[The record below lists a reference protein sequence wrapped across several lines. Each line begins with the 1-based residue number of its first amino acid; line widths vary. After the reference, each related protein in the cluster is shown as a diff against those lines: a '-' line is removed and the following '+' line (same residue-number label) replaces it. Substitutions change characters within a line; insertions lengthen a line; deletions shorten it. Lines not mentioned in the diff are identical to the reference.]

1 MDVAT
6 KLRPTLSRLLAD
18 GRLGILGAVALGWL
32 FVVGVRFLLPAVLP
46 QVKTTFSVGNA
57 GAGLAV
63 SVVWGAYALMQAPGG
78 VLIDRVGE
86 RLLLAGSLA
95 LTGVSVVAVALSPTY
110 PVFLVGCAL
119 FGLTTGL
126 YGPARGTTIS
136 HSFPRNDG
144 AAIGVTLAAGSLGS
158 ALLPFVAGSLVG
170 RVGWRLLLGVLLVP
184 FVAVAAFA
192 WVAVPDRR
200 PAADRTDRSSTD
212 SRALV
217 ASVFAAVR
225 HPAVARAVAAVTLM
239 LFAFQGLT
247 AFLPTYL
254 VEVKGFAQPT
264 ATGLFALL
272 FVAGAATQLLA
283 GTVADRIGERW
294 VLTTVALVAVASAAA
309 IPFIDGVLVSAVVV
323 SAVGTRLGMAPVSNA
338 YIIDVLPREVQGS
351 AWGLLRTSFFLV
363 SAGGSTVVGAFA
375 DRGLFDEAFFLLA
388 FLAAGAALLYA
399 QLPSR
404 AVAKGER

>member
-1 MDVAT
+1 V
-6 KLRPTLSRLLAD
+6 
-18 GRLGILGAVALGWL
+18 
-32 FVVGVRFLLPAVLP
+32 
-46 QVKTTFSVGNA
+46 
-57 GAGLAV
+57 
-63 SVVWGAYALMQAPGG
+63 
-78 VLIDRVGE
+78 
-86 RLLLAGSLA
+86 

-170 RVGWRLLLGVLLVP
+170 RVSWRLLLGVLVVP
-184 FVAVAAFA
+184 FLVVAAFA
-192 WVAVPDRR
+192 WAAVPDRR
-200 PAADRTDRSSTD
+200 PTDKQLDESPSPD
-212 SRALV
+212 ASALV
-217 ASVFAAVR
+217 ASILAAVR
-225 HPAVARAVAAVTLM
+225 RPAVARAVAAVTLM

-254 VEVKGFAQPT
+254 VEVKGFDQAT
-264 ATGLFALL
+264 ATALFALL
-272 FVAGAATQLLA
+272 FVAGAVTQLVA

-294 VLTTVALVAVASAAA
+294 VLTAIALAAVVSAAA
-309 IPFIDGVLVSAVVV
+309 IPFVDGVVVSAVVV

-338 YIIDVLPREVQGS
+338 YIIDVLPRTVQGS
-351 AWGLLRTSFFLV
+351 AWGTLRTTFFLV
-363 SAGGSTVVGAFA
+363 SAGGSTLVGAFA
-375 DRGLFDEAFFLLA
+375 DRGLFDEAFFVLA
-388 FLAAGAALLYA
+388 LLAAGAALLYA

-404 AVAKGER
+404 AVAKRDH

>member
-1 MDVAT
+1 V
-6 KLRPTLSRLLAD
+6 SRLLAD

-46 QVKTTFSVGNA
+46 QVKTTFAVGNA
-57 GAGLAV
+57 AAGLAV

-86 RLLLAGSLA
+86 RLLLAGSLV

-170 RVGWRLLLGVLLVP
+170 RVSWRLLLGVLVVP
-184 FVAVAAFA
+184 FVVLAAFA
-192 WVAVPDRR
+192 WAAVPDRR
-200 PAADRTDRSSTD
+200 PPDDTTASATDA
-212 SRALV
+212 RALAV
-217 ASVFAAVR
+217 SVLAAVR
-225 HPAVARAVAAVTLM
+225 RPAVARAVGAVTLL

-254 VEVKGFAQPT
+254 VEVKGFDQAT

-272 FVAGAATQLLA
+272 FVAGAVTQLAA
-283 GTVADRIGERW
+283 GTAADRIGERW
-294 VLTTVALVAVASAAA
+294 VLTAIALVAVVSAAA
-309 IPFIDGVLVSAVVV
+309 IPFVDGVVVSAVVV

-338 YIIDVLPREVQGS
+338 YIIDVLPRTVRGS
-351 AWGLLRTSFFLV
+351 AWGALRTSFFLV
-363 SAGGSTVVGAFA
+363 SAGGSTLVGAFA
-375 DRGLFDEAFFLLA
+375 DRGYFDEAFFFLA
-388 FLAAGAALLYA
+388 LLAAGAALLYA

-404 AVAKGER
+404 AVAKRGH